1 MDARLQK
8 ILSEWGIASR
18 RQAEKMIEQGRVQV
32 NGEIAQMGQKADPQ
46 RDRIQVDG
54 IPINP
59 GDRPSPLYLLLNKP
73 TGVVSTCADPQGRT
87 TVLDLLPADLRQ
99 EKGLHPVG
107 RLDFDSTGA
116 LLLTNDGEL
125 TFQLTHPRHSIP
137 KTYHVTVAG
146 EPRESTLEAWRRG
159 VVLDGK
165 KTRPASVR
173 ILDRRD
179 PAQTQLEVIL
189 CEGRNRQIRRVA
201 ELLGY
206 PVIHLHR
213 TAIGSIHLNPPGEAP
228 LPHGYYRPLNPSEI
242 CFLQSQVSLNSVNL
256 PADTQEPAL

>member
-18 RQAEKMIEQGRVQV
+18 RQAEKMIEQGRVQL
-32 NGEIAQMGQKADPQ
+32 NGEIAHLGQKADPQ

-54 IPINP
+54 VPVNPSHRPDPI
-59 GDRPSPLYLLLNKP
+59 YLLLHKP

-99 EKGLHPVG
+99 AQGIHPVG

-137 KTYHVTVAG
+137 KTYQVTVAG
-146 EPRESTLEAWRRG
+146 EPRESALQAWRRG

-165 KTRPASVR
+165 KTRPAPVR
-173 ILDRRD
+173 VLDS
-179 PAQTQLEVIL
+179 PNPSQTLLEVIL
-189 CEGRNRQIRRVA
+189 FEGRNRQIRRVA
-201 ELLGY
+201 DLLGY

-213 TAIGSIHLNPPGEAP
+213 TAIGSILLNPPGEAP
-228 LPHGYYRPLNPSEI
+228 LPHGHYRSLKPSEI
-242 CFLQSQVSLNSVNL
+242 CFLQSQVSLKSLNL
-256 PADTQEPAL
+256 PADAQEPTR

>member
-18 RQAEKMIEQGRVQV
+18 RQAERMIEQGRVQV
-32 NGEIAQMGQKADPQ
+32 NGEIAHLGQKANPQ

-54 IPINP
+54 IPVNP
-59 GDRPSPLYLLLNKP
+59 CDRPSRLYLLLHKP

-99 EKGLHPVG
+99 AQGLHPVG
-107 RLDFDSTGA
+107 RLDFNSTGA

-125 TFQLTHPRHSIP
+125 TFKLTHPNHSIP
-137 KTYHVTVAG
+137 KIYQVTVAG
-146 EPRESTLEAWRRG
+146 EPRESALQAWRCG

-165 KTRPASVR
+165 KTRSASVQV
-173 ILDRRD
+173 LGH
-179 PAQTQLEVIL
+179 PNPSQTLLEVIL
-189 CEGRNRQIRRVA
+189 QEGRNRQIRRVA

-206 PVIHLHR
+206 PVINLHR
-213 TAIGSIHLNPPGEAP
+213 TAIGSIHLNPPGEVP
-228 LPHGYYRPLNPSEI
+228 LPHGHYRPLKPAEI
-242 CFLQSQVSLNSVNL
+242 CFLQSQVSRSSVNL
-256 PADTQEPAL
+256 PADTQEPTR